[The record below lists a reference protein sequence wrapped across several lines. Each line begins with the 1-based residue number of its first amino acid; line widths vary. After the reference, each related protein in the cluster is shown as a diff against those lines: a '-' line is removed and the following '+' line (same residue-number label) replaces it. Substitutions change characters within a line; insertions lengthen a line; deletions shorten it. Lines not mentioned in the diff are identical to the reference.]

1 MNWLF
6 KFFKG
11 GKTISQAIKE
21 FFEMNGRMPNARETL
36 KMKDIFRQS
45 QSNVIQFP
53 KDRITDWWKPRP
65 GKGEV
70 VSLDKDPLKGMRD
83 RIRPGS
89 LLDDL
94 AKKDPNAAATHIR
107 NMDITDQHMN
117 KITTGKINYK
127 EMEKLLGVKLKGDE
141 TWSELKNIQKKKFP
155 EPDDLA
161 SGGVA
166 GQLHL
171 NEGGRTGYFAAGVVG
186 KFFKWAKPLAKR
198 DIRVK
203 MKTDMD
209 WSYEG
214 PESGWEGGTWL
225 DLDFV
230 PLTKKGTKILDDLAK
245 NKKIGKS
252 THGKETSYYT
262 AGNSEDGLMAV
273 EDMKKMKGDME
284 LETVVHDKVKDS
296 VKGKYETT
304 KVYGGK
310 DIDSKKILDETA
322 DLATDSPYHD
332 NVFQDEFTEEI
343 INTIKKEKMAS
354 GGIAGELHL
363 NRPGYAGGKR
373 TLPKQ
378 LSLFERPKIGD
389 ALKKLSDAELKKQMR
404 EMKRRWGVSVPKAS
418 GGLAH
423 VLGV

>member
-21 FFEMNGRMPNARETL
+21 FFKMNGRMPNARETL

-83 RIRPGS
+83 RIQPGS

-155 EPDDLA
+155 EPDDLVDSMTQA
-161 SGGVA
+161 VMRFRQGG
-166 GQLHL
+166 LIPH
-171 NEGGRTGYFAAGVVG
+171 
-186 KFFKWAKPLAKR
+186 
-198 DIRVK
+198 
-203 MKTDMD
+203 
-209 WSYEG
+209 
-214 PESGWEGGTWL
+214 PEDYKQE
-225 DLDFV
+225 
-230 PLTKKGTKILDDLAK
+230 KILR
-245 NKKIGKS
+245 NKQV
-252 THGKETSYYT
+252 YY
-262 AGNSEDGLMAV
+262 
-273 EDMKKMKGDME
+273 
-284 LETVVHDKVKDS
+284 
-296 VKGKYETT
+296 
-304 KVYGGK
+304 
-310 DIDSKKILDETA
+310 
-322 DLATDSPYHD
+322 
-332 NVFQDEFTEEI
+332 
-343 INTIKKEKMAS
+343 
-354 GGIAGELHL
+354 
-363 NRPGYAGGKR
+363 
-373 TLPKQ
+373 
-378 LSLFERPKIGD
+378 
-389 ALKKLSDAELKKQMR
+389 
-404 EMKRRWGVSVPKAS
+404 
-418 GGLAH
+418 
-423 VLGV
+423 